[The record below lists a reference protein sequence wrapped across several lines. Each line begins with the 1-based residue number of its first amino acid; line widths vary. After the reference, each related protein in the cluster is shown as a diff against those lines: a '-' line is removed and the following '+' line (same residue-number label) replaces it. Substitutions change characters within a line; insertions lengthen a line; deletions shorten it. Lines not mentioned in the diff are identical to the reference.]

1 MRVSYNNDPASSF
14 VPITHSLSFFIFV
27 FLCIALPLLLFT
39 IPLILSLDSC
49 HTIYYSLFTYS
60 FPNTSIFHSVSQ
72 LTFPTI
78 FISVVV
84 RKLKAAGDVPTDKKV
99 LREFIQNVA
108 RELVKDVLGETA
120 ADEVKYASTLYAFI
134 DPTKK
139 DNQKGLIPPFKI
151 GFKTKDTGVR
161 FREEAVKKAKQQG
174 SRLASTYFTHCQS
187 SATRIRVMLLWA
199 IVDVLKS
206 TNPEIWVSQN
216 ASRPT
221 LQIKENGRVKSYTYV
236 KAMNE
241 FGGRIAKK
249 AIDDATKVAKRF
261 FSGQLKKTFIVLN
274 D

>member
-1 MRVSYNNDPASSF
+1 
-14 VPITHSLSFFIFV
+14 
-27 FLCIALPLLLFT
+27 
-39 IPLILSLDSC
+39 
-49 HTIYYSLFTYS
+49 
-60 FPNTSIFHSVSQ
+60 
-72 LTFPTI
+72 
-78 FISVVV
+78 VVV